1 VILFRAE
8 RIRQNCP
15 KILAQ
20 MGYNNWTPESAV
32 MSLRSPAMTARRDSA
47 RRDASKHEVTLL
59 NAKSPTKST
68 TVCPFCRSHV
78 KRTATSKH
86 LLSVECQ
93 LRAHDREQKLLQAAR
108 AESDASECDTE
119 PRTKNRRKQWPSQS
133 ATAYADLAKDLP
145 SSRTAPAL
153 AKDLPSSST
162 CHQKA
167 SALRGDATVSQPLS
181 LMSLISSDCNT
192 SLPKSQLSLPLFGW
206 KFQSVFRLG
215 ASLN

>member
-1 VILFRAE
+1 VCVSRPE
-8 RIRQNCP
+8 GN
-15 KILAQ
+15 Q
-20 MGYNNWTPESAV
+20 MGYNNWTPESEV
-32 MSLRSPAMTARRDSA
+32 TSLCSPAMTARRDSA

-78 KRTATSKH
+78 KTTATSKH

-133 ATAYADLAKDLP
+133 ATAYADLAIDLP

-167 SALRGDATVSQPLS
+167 SALRGDATVSQSLS
-181 LMSLISSDCNT
+181 LMSLISSDRNT
-192 SLPKSQLSLPLFGW
+192 SQPKSQLSLPLFGW
-206 KFQSVFRLG
+206 KFQSVFRVD